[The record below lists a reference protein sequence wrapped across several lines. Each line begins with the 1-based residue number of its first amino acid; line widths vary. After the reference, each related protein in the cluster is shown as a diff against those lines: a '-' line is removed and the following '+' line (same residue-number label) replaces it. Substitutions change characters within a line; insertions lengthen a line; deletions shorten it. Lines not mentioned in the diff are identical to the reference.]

1 MSCSCK
7 AQCLAHCRH
16 SINISLEFPF
26 PLVYQCRHLKRTF
39 VLIGH
44 LHKMVISNSP
54 SQLGKAEKGNKQEM
68 YNCRKKELSDDEKST
83 QCSPP

>member
-7 AQCLAHCRH
+7 AHCRH

-26 PLVYQCRHLKRTF
+26 PLVYQCRHTKGI
-39 VLIGH
+39 LIGH

-54 SQLGKAEKGNKQEM
+54 SQLGKAEKRNKQEM